1 MSRKS
6 LRWQERALKKLEDT
20 RLLLSLRFL
29 NFKISTRVP
38 ETCQNDGTGIFFPK
52 EKYDCKYS
60 HPDCVTASFVATAVT
75 PLT

>member
-52 EKYDCKYS
+52 KNMIANTRIQTVLL
-60 HPDCVTASFVATAVT
+60 PALL
-75 PLT
+75 PPP